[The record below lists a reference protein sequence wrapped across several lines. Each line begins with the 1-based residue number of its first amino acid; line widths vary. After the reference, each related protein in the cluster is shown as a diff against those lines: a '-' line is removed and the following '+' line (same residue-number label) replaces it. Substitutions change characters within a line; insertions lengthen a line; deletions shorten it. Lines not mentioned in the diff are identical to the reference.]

1 MVYVYKHSAETQI
14 ALPPGV
20 LHSLPTVYNMRCTVD
35 VLEEKTLARKILS
48 IDQDAH
54 KTLSNIA
61 LAMRILENR
70 GLRAEQTRSAALG
83 RLRKAA
89 AACAESEVAE
99 TAKAGRRAQ
108 GLLDQADQLR
118 WQLAMS
124 ANRVAH
130 SEARKLSCALMEV
143 EDLRQHGYMGL
154 LAAAERFDPERDIR
168 FSTYARWWVRANIP
182 RALETTGRTVRL
194 PGGAVEHLRNLRRA
208 RARMEKEGF
217 NPDLATLAKEVGIDL
232 RRARYLMAVGGPVS
246 MDQEFNG
253 STIAEALP
261 ASTIP
266 PLVSLEKDEDLG
278 LMREFLD
285 SDLDERER
293 FILSCHYG
301 LNNLSPRSMASI
313 GNDIGLSRERVR
325 QIEVGA
331 LKRLRGLIHA
341 A

>member
-1 MVYVYKHSAETQI
+1 MDI
-14 ALPPGV
+14 
-20 LHSLPTVYNMRCTVD
+20 
-35 VLEEKTLARKILS
+35 LEEKTLARKILS
-48 IDQDAH
+48 IDQEAH
-54 KTLSNIA
+54 DRLSGIQ
-61 LAMRILENR
+61 LASSILENR
-70 GLRAEQTRSAALG
+70 GLRTEQTRAAALG
-83 RLRKAA
+83 RLREASK
-89 AACAESEVAE
+89 ACAQSDVAE
-99 TAKAGRRAQ
+99 TAEAGRHAQ

-124 ANRVAH
+124 ARRVAH

-168 FSTYARWWVRANIP
+168 FSTYARWWVRANIT

-217 NPDLATLAKEVGIDL
+217 SPDLATLAREVGIDL

-261 ASTIP
+261 ADTVP
-266 PLVSLEKDEDLG
+266 PLVSMEKDEDLG
-278 LMREFLD
+278 LMRELL
-285 SDLDERER
+285 STNLDERER
-293 FILSCHYG
+293 FIISCHYG
-301 LNNLSPRSMASI
+301 LNSLSPRSMASI

-331 LKRLRGLIHA
+331 LKRLRTLIHA